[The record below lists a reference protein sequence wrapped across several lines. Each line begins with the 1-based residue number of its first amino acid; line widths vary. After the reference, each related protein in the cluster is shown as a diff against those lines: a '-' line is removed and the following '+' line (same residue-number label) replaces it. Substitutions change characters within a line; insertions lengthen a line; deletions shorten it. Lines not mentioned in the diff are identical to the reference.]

1 MSTSRT
7 VIRIATLLFLLAGVL
22 LLRKPVFGQTTAQ
35 SPAKPVKQTVIVC
48 PLEFVK
54 SSPLEYP
61 LHQIW

>member
-35 SPAKPVKQTVIVC
+35 SPAKPARQTVIAR
-48 PLEFVK
+48 PLELVK

-61 LHQIW
+61 LHQI